1 MQFREFFMRLGK
13 ILAAA
18 SAMVLATSPLAAQ
31 SDLETAR
38 EVYPIMIE
46 CSMVSALSAEYG
58 YTARHSM
65 EEWIE
70 LIIPTAE
77 MIGADAEVDISK
89 YGDDLI
95 ARMETDGVEQTQ
107 QFVLEKAKFC
117 DEVLDSVG

>member
-107 QFVLEKAKFC
+107 EFVLEKAKFC